1 MENVILYILQEW
13 GPLGALI
20 VILGGMCWGGYKIY
34 KSHEKNVV
42 EKKDDLKKLEENIAD
57 QISVLVQSV
66 KVLNEKV
73 DVFNDKF
80 ESQIEVLDKKIESL
94 PADHIKAISEQAEI
108 NGKKHKKQLDDLM
121 KLGPRLHDIMKNSNE
136 EIGSDHIFLGSFHNG
151 NSSLS
156 GIPYYKFD
164 IIAER
169 FKPEKVHYDCEFA
182 HMYKDSDILRY
193 DMLPIT
199 LVQKGMVH
207 FVVPE
212 AGSTELSEYDDII
225 WRRMRGRGIR
235 QIALC
240 LLRDSKR
247 RPSGFIGCV
256 SYNMGQLNLDKL
268 VTCGKELEMIYREAE
283 RSDE

>member
-13 GPLGALI
+13 GHLGVLI
-20 VILGGMCWGGYKIY
+20 VMLGGMCWGGYKIY
-34 KSHEKNVV
+34 KSHEKNAV
-42 EKKDDLKKLEENIAD
+42 EKKDDLKKLEENITD
-57 QISVLVQSV
+57 QISVLVQSI
-66 KVLNEKV
+66 KVLDEKV

-94 PADHIKAISEQAEI
+94 PADHIKAISERDEI
-108 NGKKHKKQLDDLM
+108 NSKKHIKQLDDLM

-169 FKPEKVHYDCEFA
+169 FKPEKVHCDCEFA

-199 LVQKGMVH
+199 LVQKGMVY

-240 LLRDSKR
+240 LLRDSKC

-256 SYNMGQLNLDKL
+256 SYSMDQLNLDKL

-283 RSDE
+283 RIEE